1 MIAAIIVA
9 AIIERELYMA
19 TIIACV
25 SQKGGVGKS
34 TLARTFAVEAMK
46 EGINTHIADLDIQ
59 QATSFEWS
67 QRRKDGKIL
76 PAISS
81 ATYSTAEAA
90 LQASEDYDLL
100 IIDGPARTSASTLE
114 IAKIADLI
122 IQPSGSSKDDL
133 NPAIRAFH
141 ELTDHNISKN
151 KILIVL
157 CRIQSKKQIAVAKA
171 YIQDAGY
178 NVLENGLQEK
188 IGYQDALNDGKALT
202 ETKYDKLNE
211 EALSVMKELVQNLQI
226 IIDA

>member
-1 MIAAIIVA
+1 
-9 AIIERELYMA
+9 MA

-67 QRRKDGKIL
+67 QRREDGGIL
-76 PAISS
+76 PDISV
-81 ATYSTAEAA
+81 ATYGTAEAA
-90 LQASEDYDLL
+90 LLASEKYDLL

-114 IAKIADLI
+114 IAKIADLV

-141 ELTDHNISKN
+141 ELTDHSISKD
-151 KILIVL
+151 KLLIAL
-157 CRIQSKKQIAVAKA
+157 CRVQSKKQIEIAKS
-171 YIQDAGY
+171 YIKDAGY
-178 NVLENGLQEK
+178 NVLSNGLQEK
-188 IGYQDALNDGKALT
+188 IGYQEALNDGKALT
-202 ETKYDKLNE
+202 ETRYDKLNE
-211 EALSVMKELVQNLQI
+211 ESLLVMKELVQNLQI

>member
-1 MIAAIIVA
+1 
-9 AIIERELYMA
+9 MA

-34 TLARTFAVEAMK
+34 TLTRTFAVEAMK

-67 QRRKDGKIL
+67 RRRADGKIS
-76 PAISS
+76 PPISA
-81 ATYSTAEAA
+81 ATYGTAEAA
-90 LQASEDYDLL
+90 LQASKNYDLL

-114 IAKIADLI
+114 IARIADLI

-141 ELTDHNISKN
+141 ELTDHNIPEK
-151 KILIVL
+151 KLIIAL
-157 CRIQSKKQIAVAKA
+157 CRIQSKKQIGVAKS
-171 YIQDAGY
+171 YIKAAGY
-178 NVLENGLQEK
+178 NVLDNGLQEK
-188 IGYQDALNDGKALT
+188 IGYQEALNDGKGLT

-211 EALSVMKELVQNLQI
+211 EALLVMKELVENLQI